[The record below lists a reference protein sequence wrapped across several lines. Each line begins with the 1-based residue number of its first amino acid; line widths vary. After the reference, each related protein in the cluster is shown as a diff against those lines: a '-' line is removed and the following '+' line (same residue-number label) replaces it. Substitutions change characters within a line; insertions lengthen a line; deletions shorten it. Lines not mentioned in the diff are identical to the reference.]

1 MSIEQ
6 IRHAGPVQNS
16 IHDLIQTLSVKL
28 DSAARYGLY
37 QEDAREDGF
46 DDCAE
51 LFGRLAEQEQDA
63 IHDLLS
69 CLQDHL
75 PAGARH

>member
-6 IRHAGPVQNS
+6 IRDARPVPNS
-16 IHDLIQTLSVKL
+16 IHNLIQTMSVKL

-37 QEDAREDGF
+37 EADAREEGF

-51 LFGRLAEQEQDA
+51 LFARLGEQDHA
-63 IHDLLS
+63 GIEELLR
-69 CLQDHL
+69 CLGNHL
-75 PAGARH
+75 PAAASQ

>member
-1 MSIEQ
+1 MTIEL
-6 IRHAGPVQNS
+6 IREAKPVQNS
-16 IHDLIQTLSVKL
+16 IHDLIQTMSVKL

-51 LFGRLAEQEQDA
+51 LFGRLEQQERDA
-63 IHDLLS
+63 IDNLMH
-69 CLQDHL
+69 CLPDHL
-75 PAGARH
+75 A